1 MIAPLRYEYHVA
13 VAHPREPR
21 LLLLPSEGGWRLPEF
36 GNAER
41 RFWQDV
47 DHVNRGLR
55 EHFGLGATTLRCI
68 AIDYSRDEELLSR
81 VYAAA
86 PRDPAWS
93 PPAGARWAGRDELG
107 ALPLAVERHRPI
119 LDDWFAWYGGAPPPQ
134 RAPWYMPGWF
144 DDSAAWAAGQLR
156 RAGLPPAGPAEQLRS
171 WQRSAIFRIPTP
183 AGPAY
188 FKAVPPIFGHEPA
201 LTAALAAAH
210 PGRFAEPVAVDP
222 GRGWLLM
229 RALRGP
235 TLDQLPGEVEIWE
248 AALAAFAEVQLASAG
263 RLAELRAL
271 GVPERPLAAL
281 TDGLDRLLAE
291 MAVAAPESPD
301 GLTREDRALLRALDP
316 WLRERAAELA
326 AHGLPLTLE
335 HGDFWPGQV
344 VATGDGFGF
353 LDWSD
358 SSLAH
363 PFFSLLLF
371 LEELDDFFPRAPAVR
386 ERLRDAYLAPW
397 AAALPGADLARA
409 FELAQPLAALH
420 HARTYH
426 SVVLPNMEVRWE
438 LGLMLPFFLKLVLR
452 EAREG
457 VRA

>member
-21 LLLLPSEGGWRLPEF
+21 LLLLPGEGGWRLPEF
-36 GNAER
+36 GDAER

-55 EHFGLGATTLRCI
+55 DYFGLGVTTLRCM
-68 AIDYSRDEELLSR
+68 AIDYSRDKELLSR

-93 PPAGARWAGRDELG
+93 PPAGARWAARGELG
-107 ALPLAVERHRPI
+107 ALPLALERHRPI
-119 LDDWFAWYGGAPPPQ
+119 LDDWFAWYGGAPPRPQ

-144 DDSAAWAAGQLR
+144 EVAAGWAAAQLR
-156 RAGLPPAGPAEQLRS
+156 RAGLPLTGPAEQLRS
-171 WQRSAIFRIPTP
+171 WQRSAIVRIPT
-183 AGPAY
+183 AEGRAY
-188 FKAVPPIFGHEPA
+188 LKAVPPMFGHEPA
-201 LTAALAAAH
+201 LTAALAAAA
-210 PGRFAEPVAVDP
+210 PGRFAEPVAVD
-222 GRGWLLM
+222 GERRWLLM
-229 RALRGP
+229 HELRGP
-235 TLDQLPGEVEIWE
+235 TLDRLPGELASWE
-248 AALAAFAEVQLASAG
+248 AALVAFAEVQITSAR

-271 GVPERPLAAL
+271 SVPERPLHTL
-281 TDGLDRLLAE
+281 VDGLDSLLVE
-291 MAVAAPESPD
+291 MAAAAPESPD
-301 GLTREDRALLRALDP
+301 GLTPEDRRLLPTLGP
-316 WLRERAAELA
+316 WLRARAAELA
-326 AHGLPLTLE
+326 GYNLPLALE

-344 VATGDGFGF
+344 VVTADGFGF

-363 PFFSLLLF
+363 PFFSPLLF

-397 AAALPGADLARA
+397 TAALPGIDLARA

-420 HARTYH
+420 HARAYH
-426 SVVLPNMEVRWE
+426 RVVLPNMEVRWE
-438 LGLMLPFFLKLVLR
+438 MELMLPFFLKVLLR
-452 EAREG
+452 EAREE
-457 VRA
+457 A